1 LVKEIFGLFSLGFS
15 YKGIPLPTPPQE
27 VMDLSS
33 KATEHVYLVLF
44 FDAKRTWQWLPA
56 EKLELMGVD
65 TEKDEEKVCFFKL
78 RQYKLFFP
86 PFLTML
92 IFQLFYRKNFW
103 FNGHDIQKK
112 PVFVR
117 HFTAD
122 SSDKIKTF

>member
-1 LVKEIFGLFSLGFS
+1 MFNIPIFNRHNYGLVNLKEKFGLFSLGFS

-86 PFLTML
+86 PFLTVQSISKANISIIL
-92 IFQLFYRKNFW
+92 PKN
-103 FNGHDIQKK
+103 
-112 PVFVR
+112 VLV
-117 HFTAD
+117 
-122 SSDKIKTF
+122 